1 MLCKL
6 NKFLISRA
14 IDNGEGPGRR
24 LITHM
29 NHCEKC
35 AAYYQS
41 IKLIDARLKQTAY
54 DTDEPLRD
62 LNSRIMDA
70 LPRRKEADTAATV
83 SLMDLIKSLVSA
95 PKLAMLAACIIVIA
109 GVFFQINQSRKMERY
124 ADALDAIE
132 YFDAYNKA
140 LLAFISN
147 EDESSLELIA
157 EDPYAKEMDNLT
169 ADATKM
175 VTFLVSCVDVG
186 LSEPSL
192 DSSGL

>member
-6 NKFLISRA
+6 NKLLISTA
-14 IDNGEGPGRR
+14 IDNGKDPGRR
-24 LITHM
+24 LTTHM
-29 NHCEKC
+29 SRCEKC

-41 IKLIDARLKQTAY
+41 SKLIDARLKQTAH
-54 DTDEPLRD
+54 DTDEPLSD

-70 LPRRKEADTAATV
+70 LPRRKEADTAASV

-95 PKLAMLAACIIVIA
+95 PRLAMLAACIIVIA
-109 GVFFQINQSRKMERY
+109 VVFFQINQSRKIERY
-124 ADALDAIE
+124 TKAIDAIE

-140 LLAFISN
+140 LIATVSSK
-147 EDESSLELIA
+147 DEPSLEQIT
-157 EDPYAKEMDNLT
+157 EGPYVKEIDNLK

-192 DSSGL
+192 NSSGL